1 MLANLCVS
9 KQAISQEAG
18 LTSAGMRY
26 PRQTLT
32 LLQAIINL
40 APHAPRFKADFEHSM
55 NKTFTD
61 CYFAKGFT
69 GGGWGYALNSNDS
82 DGRDVDIGTDTSL
95 LEKERRLAYYI
106 IGWNSIAVGPN
117 VVLPALWLMKG

>member
-18 LTSAGMRY
+18 LTSARMRY
-26 PRQTLT
+26 LSQTLT

-82 DGRDVDIGTDTSL
+82 DGRDVDIGADASQL
-95 LEKERRLAYYI
+95 EEKERRLAYYI
-106 IGWNSIAVGPN
+106 IGWNTIAVGPN
-117 VVLPALWLMKG
+117 AIFLLCC